1 MMVEAR
7 RTQRHSV
14 GASRVAGRRFLR
26 RAVADIGKHLLVAGV
41 GLFFLAPFLDL
52 VASSLKPLSDIITYP
67 RNYIPRVI
75 QWKNY
80 PDALT
85 LMPFLV
91 YLRNT
96 VIICVMAV
104 VGHVVSCALPA
115 YSLSRL
121 RWPGRD
127 VALLVL
133 LSTMMLPGQVTMIP
147 VYIIWH
153 RLGMINTLYP
163 LILPSFL
170 GSAFF
175 IFMLR
180 QFFGTIPAELVDAAR
195 VDGCGELGIL
205 ARVIAPIS
213 LPAIATVAVLTF
225 IWSWNDFFGPL
236 LYLQSPSRWTISL
249 GLAQFS
255 TRHGEISWNLLLA
268 ASVSFTIPT
277 ILAFFLAQDAFVQ
290 GIATT
295 GFK

>member
-1 MMVEAR
+1 M
-7 RTQRHSV
+7 